1 VNWGLLATFAV
12 VGFCCMCVGWSG
24 GYLVGHKFGETDG
37 WQDAK
42 AHYLLRIGAQ
52 DDEIRALKRRRAQS
66 PERPAWTAPPPPPRI
81 RAKTGAFITPQATP
95 EPSPDTAS
103 LPAVRLAMASTGE
116 MRAVTDAW
124 IAAHTTGDAS

>member
-1 VNWGLLATFAV
+1 VAAVNWGLLATFAV

-24 GYLVGHKFGETDG
+24 GRVIGGKIGHEKGKLEAAEHYRPRIEALIAEVDG
-37 WQDAK
+37 YRSRWRESRK
-42 AHYLLRIGAQ
+42 
-52 DDEIRALKRRRAQS
+52 
-66 PERPAWTAPPPPPRI
+66 RPAWALPPPPP
-81 RAKTGAFITPQATP
+81 AFITPQAAP

-103 LPAVRLAMASTGE
+103 LPAVRLSMADTGE